1 MKFNSEE
8 IESYCKSYSLKDT
21 SLLQELTK
29 TTWNSEDIPQMLS
42 GSLVGGLLQTLIRIS
57 GAVNVL
63 EIGMFTGY
71 SALKMAEVLPQNGT
85 IDTCELMNK
94 HIKTATEW
102 FKKSK
107 NGFKITIH
115 KGPAI
120 QSLEKMKRSSFD
132 MVFIDAD
139 KVNYPKYHKI
149 ALKLLKIGGIGVLD
163 NMLWSGKVID
173 PLDKESI
180 ALRETAELII
190 NNDRLSPLLLP
201 VRDGVMIYHKMR

>member
-1 MKFNSEE
+1 
-8 IESYCKSYSLKDT
+8 
-21 SLLQELTK
+21 
-29 TTWNSEDIPQMLS
+29 MLS

-85 IDTCELMNK
+85 LDTCELMDK

-107 NGFKITIH
+107 NGFKITTH

-120 QSLEKMKRSSFD
+120 QSLEKMKRFSFD

>member
-29 TTWNSEDIPQMLS
+29 TTWNSEEIPQMLS
-42 GSLVGGLLQTLIRIS
+42 GSLVGGLLQTLIKIS

-71 SALKMAEVLPQNGT
+71 SALKMAEALPQNGT
-85 IDTCELMNK
+85 LDTCELMDK

-120 QSLEKMKRSSFD
+120 QSLEKMKGLLFD

>member
-85 IDTCELMNK
+85 LDTCELMDK

-139 KVNYPKYHKI
+139 KVKYPKYHKI

>member
-71 SALKMAEVLPQNGT
+71 SALKMAEALPQNGT
-85 IDTCELMNK
+85 LDTCELMDK

-120 QSLEKMKRSSFD
+120 QSLEKMKRFSFD

-139 KVNYPKYHKI
+139 KVNYPKYHKV

-163 NMLWSGKVID
+163 NMLWSGKVIN

>member
-71 SALKMAEVLPQNGT
+71 SALKMAEVLP
-85 IDTCELMNK
+85 
-94 HIKTATEW
+94 
-102 FKKSK
+102 
-107 NGFKITIH
+107 
-115 KGPAI
+115 
-120 QSLEKMKRSSFD
+120 
-132 MVFIDAD
+132 
-139 KVNYPKYHKI
+139 
-149 ALKLLKIGGIGVLD
+149 
-163 NMLWSGKVID
+163 
-173 PLDKESI
+173 
-180 ALRETAELII
+180 
-190 NNDRLSPLLLP
+190 
-201 VRDGVMIYHKMR
+201 

>member
-1 MKFNSEE
+1 MNFNSEE

-29 TTWNSEDIPQMLS
+29 TTWNSEDVPQMLS

-71 SALKMAEVLPQNGT
+71 SALKMAEALPQNGT
-85 IDTCELMNK
+85 LDTCELMDK

-120 QSLEKMKRSSFD
+120 QSLEKMKRFSFD

-139 KVNYPKYHKI
+139 KVNYPKYHKM
-149 ALKLLKIGGIGVLD
+149 ALRLLKIGGVGVLD

-180 ALRETAELII
+180 ALRQTAELII

>member
-85 IDTCELMNK
+85 LDTCELMDK

-132 MVFIDAD
+132 LVFTDAD

>member
-8 IESYCKSYSLKDT
+8 IDLYCKSYSLKDN

-42 GSLVGGLLQTLIRIS
+42 GSLVGGLLQTLIKIS

-71 SALKMAEVLPQNGT
+71 SALKMAEALPQNGT
-85 IDTCELMNK
+85 LDTCELMDK

-120 QSLEKMKRSSFD
+120 QSLEKMKRFSFD

-139 KVNYPKYHKI
+139 KVNYPKYHKM
-149 ALKLLKIGGIGVLD
+149 ALRLLKIGGIGVLD

>member
-29 TTWNSEDIPQMLS
+29 TTWNSEEIPQMLL
-42 GSLVGGLLQTLIRIS
+42 GSLVGGLLHTLIRIS

-71 SALKMAEVLPQNGT
+71 SALKMAEALPQNGT
-85 IDTCELMNK
+85 LDTCELMDK

>member
-1 MKFNSEE
+1 MKFNPEE

-21 SLLQELTK
+21 LLLQELTK

-85 IDTCELMNK
+85 LDTCELMDK

-120 QSLEKMKRSSFD
+120 QSLEKMKGLLFD

-139 KVNYPKYHKI
+139 KVNYPKYHKV

>member
-1 MKFNSEE
+1 MKFNPEE

-21 SLLQELTK
+21 LLLQELTK
-29 TTWNSEDIPQMLS
+29 TTWNSEEIPQMLS

-85 IDTCELMNK
+85 LDTCELMDK

-120 QSLEKMKRSSFD
+120 QSLEKMKRFSFD

-190 NNDRLSPLLLP
+190 NNDRLSSLLLP

>member
-1 MKFNSEE
+1 MKFNPEE

-21 SLLQELTK
+21 LLLQELTK
-29 TTWNSEDIPQMLS
+29 TTWNSEEIPQMLS

-85 IDTCELMNK
+85 LDTCELMDK

-120 QSLEKMKRSSFD
+120 QSLEKMKGLLFD

-139 KVNYPKYHKI
+139 KVNYPKYHKV

>member
-1 MKFNSEE
+1 MKFNPEE

-21 SLLQELTK
+21 LLLQELTK
-29 TTWNSEDIPQMLS
+29 TTWNSEEIPQMLS
-42 GSLVGGLLQTLIRIS
+42 GSLVGGLLQTLIKIS

-71 SALKMAEVLPQNGT
+71 SALKMAEALPQNGT
-85 IDTCELMNK
+85 LDTCELMDK

-120 QSLEKMKRSSFD
+120 QSLEKMKGLLFD

-139 KVNYPKYHKI
+139 KVNYPKYHKV

-201 VRDGVMIYHKMR
+201 IRDGVMIYHKMR

>member
-85 IDTCELMNK
+85 LDTCELMDK

-120 QSLEKMKRSSFD
+120 QSLEKMKKFSFD

-173 PLDKESI
+173 PMDKESL

>member
-1 MKFNSEE
+1 MSFNPEK
-8 IESYCKSYSLKDT
+8 IESYCKKFSIKDS
-21 SLLQELTK
+21 SLLSELTK
-29 TTWNSEDIPQMLS
+29 LTWQSEDIPQMLS
-42 GSLVGGLLQTLIRIS
+42 GSLVGGLLQTLIKIS

-71 SALKMAEVLPQNGT
+71 SALKIAEALPRNGKLH
-85 IDTCELMNK
+85 TCELMDK
-94 HIKTATEW
+94 HIKTATQW

-107 NGFKITIH
+107 NGDKITVH

-120 QSLEKMKRSSFD
+120 KSLEKMKNFSFD

-139 KVNYPKYHKI
+139 KVNYPKYHTI
-149 ALKLLKIGGIGVLD
+149 SLELLKKGGIGILD

-173 PLDKESI
+173 PSDKESI

-201 VRDGVMIYHKMR
+201 VRDGVMIYHKMK

>member
-8 IESYCKSYSLKDT
+8 IDSYCKSYSLKDT

-85 IDTCELMNK
+85 LDTCELMDK

-120 QSLEKMKRSSFD
+120 QSLEKMKRFSFD

>member
-1 MKFNSEE
+1 MKPNLEE
-8 IESYCKSYSLKDT
+8 IESYCKSYSLKDS
-21 SLLQELTK
+21 SLLQELSK
-29 TTWNSEDIPQMLS
+29 TTWDSEEIPQMLS

-71 SALKMAEVLPQNGT
+71 SALKMAEALPQNGT
-85 IDTCELMNK
+85 LDTCELMDK

-120 QSLEKMKRSSFD
+120 QSLEKMKGLLFD

>member
-29 TTWNSEDIPQMLS
+29 TTWNSEEIPQMLS
-42 GSLVGGLLQTLIRIS
+42 GSLVGGLLQTLIKIS

-71 SALKMAEVLPQNGT
+71 SALKMAEALPQNGT
-85 IDTCELMNK
+85 LDTCELMDK

-120 QSLEKMKRSSFD
+120 QSLEKMKGLLFD

-139 KVNYPKYHKI
+139 KVNYPKYHKA

-201 VRDGVMIYHKMR
+201 VRDGVMIYHKMK

>member
-1 MKFNSEE
+1 MKFNPEE

-21 SLLQELTK
+21 LLLQELTK
-29 TTWNSEDIPQMLS
+29 TTWNSEEIPQMLS

-57 GAVNVL
+57 GAVSVL

-71 SALKMAEVLPQNGT
+71 SALKMAEALPQNGT
-85 IDTCELMNK
+85 LDTCELMDK

-120 QSLEKMKRSSFD
+120 QSLEKMKRFSFD

>member
-85 IDTCELMNK
+85 LDTCELMDK

-120 QSLEKMKRSSFD
+120 QSLEKMKRFSFD

-190 NNDRLSPLLLP
+190 KNDRLSPLLLP

>member
-1 MKFNSEE
+1 MKFNPEE

-21 SLLQELTK
+21 LLLQELTK
-29 TTWNSEDIPQMLS
+29 TTWNSEEIPQMLS

-85 IDTCELMNK
+85 LDTCELMDK

-120 QSLEKMKRSSFD
+120 QSLEKMKRFSFD

-139 KVNYPKYHKI
+139 KVNYPKYHKM
-149 ALKLLKIGGIGVLD
+149 ALRLLKIGGVGVLD

-180 ALRETAELII
+180 ALRQTAELII

>member
-85 IDTCELMNK
+85 LDTCELMDK

-120 QSLEKMKRSSFD
+120 QSLEKMKRFSFD

-139 KVNYPKYHKI
+139 KVNYPKYHKM
-149 ALKLLKIGGIGVLD
+149 ALRLLKIGGVGVLD

>member
-1 MKFNSEE
+1 MSFNPEK
-8 IESYCKSYSLKDT
+8 IESYCKKFSIKDS
-21 SLLQELTK
+21 SLLSELTK
-29 TTWNSEDIPQMLS
+29 LTWQSEDIPQMLS
-42 GSLVGGLLQTLIRIS
+42 GSLVGGLLQTLIKIS

-71 SALKMAEVLPQNGT
+71 SALKIAEALPRNGKLH
-85 IDTCELMNK
+85 TCELMDK
-94 HIKTATEW
+94 HIKTATQW

-107 NGFKITIH
+107 NGDKITVH

-120 QSLEKMKRSSFD
+120 KSLEKMKNYSFD

-139 KVNYPKYHKI
+139 KVNYPKYHTI
-149 ALKLLKIGGIGVLD
+149 SLELLKKGGIGILD

-173 PLDKESI
+173 PSDKESI

-201 VRDGVMIYHKMR
+201 VRDGVMIYHKMK

>member
-1 MKFNSEE
+1 MSFNPEK
-8 IESYCKSYSLKDT
+8 IESYCKKFSIKDS
-21 SLLQELTK
+21 SLLSELTK
-29 TTWNSEDIPQMLS
+29 STWQSEDIPQMLS
-42 GSLVGGLLQTLIRIS
+42 GSLVGGLLQTLIKIS

-71 SALKMAEVLPQNGT
+71 SALKIAEALPRNGKLH
-85 IDTCELMNK
+85 TCELMDK
-94 HIKTATEW
+94 HIKTATQW

-107 NGFKITIH
+107 NGDKITVH

-120 QSLEKMKRSSFD
+120 KSLEKMNNFSFD

-139 KVNYPKYHKI
+139 KVNYPKYHTI
-149 ALKLLKIGGIGVLD
+149 SLELLKKGGIGILD

-173 PLDKESI
+173 PSDKESI

-201 VRDGVMIYHKMR
+201 VRDGVMIYHKMK